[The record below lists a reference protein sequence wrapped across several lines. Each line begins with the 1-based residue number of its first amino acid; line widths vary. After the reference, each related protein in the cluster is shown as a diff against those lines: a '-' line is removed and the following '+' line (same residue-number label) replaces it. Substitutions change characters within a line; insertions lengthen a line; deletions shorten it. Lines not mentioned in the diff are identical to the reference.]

1 MDEAKVTIEQPKLVS
16 RFREYIRTI
25 DYQFDDD
32 RVESVLDY
40 LYVAY
45 TENQGRDPKE
55 IEQGFVELDDYL
67 KGISLDDNNAIFSL
81 VCRLCDLYEQRAFK
95 DALQLGAHLILELR
109 GN

>member
-1 MDEAKVTIEQPKLVS
+1 MNEAKATIEQPELVL
-16 RFREYIRTI
+16 RFQEHIGNT
-25 DYQFDDD
+25 DYDFNDD
-32 RVESVLDY
+32 RVKSVLDY

-81 VCRLCDLYEQRAFK
+81 VCRLCILYEERAFK
-95 DALQLGAHLILELR
+95 DALQLGAHLILELQ
-109 GN
+109 GK